1 MHDFDGTNPLL
12 EALGDEPGI
21 KEIALTNASPFIIV
35 EPLTQVRFLP
45 FEKTVIQVTGNAAYE
60 QIMANINQLNAL
72 KSDVISIETSEPE
85 EHIVTVEQ
93 VELQHNMLKFKVALT
108 NGPEW
113 LNGWYFQRPLGSND
127 EYLRLSFMNRN
138 DGNQIYGTA
147 LNPEDTVEQYEVYFE
162 VIYNDVTY
170 KSPIMTAINPPA
182 E

>member
-1 MHDFDGTNPLL
+1 
-12 EALGDEPGI
+12 
-21 KEIALTNASPFIIV
+21 
-35 EPLTQVRFLP
+35 
-45 FEKTVIQVTGNAAYE
+45 
-60 QIMANINQLNAL
+60 
-72 KSDVISIETSEPE
+72 
-85 EHIVTVEQ
+85 
-93 VELQHNMLKFKVALT
+93 MLKFKVALT

-138 DGNQIYGTA
+138 DGNYGTA